1 MAQLDTRED
10 QCENKDGQIT
20 ALTKARD
27 SLELKQAELET
38 EMKRQIELMQGNLDD
53 QKDDSQ
59 SKDAKLIAL
68 TKANTEMAGELQDQ
82 KASLIIKEDEC
93 ESKEESIQELNTE
106 RESLERRQ
114 TELEKEIM
122 TLKEELKSQN
132 TDQ

>member
-1 MAQLDTRED
+1 MHALQRQLNETMAQLDTRED

-68 TKANTEMAGELQDQ
+68 TKANTEMAGEL
-82 KASLIIKEDEC
+82 
-93 ESKEESIQELNTE
+93 
-106 RESLERRQ
+106 
-114 TELEKEIM
+114 
-122 TLKEELKSQN
+122 
-132 TDQ
+132 